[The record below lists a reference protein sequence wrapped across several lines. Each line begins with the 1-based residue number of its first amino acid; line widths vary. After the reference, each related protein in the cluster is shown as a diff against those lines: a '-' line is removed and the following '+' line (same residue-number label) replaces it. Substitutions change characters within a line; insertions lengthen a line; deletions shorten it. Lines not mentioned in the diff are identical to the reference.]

1 MTIKG
6 LPNPLSRR
14 LKERAEAHRR
24 SLNRE
29 VIVCLEQATTL
40 PVVDPQTWLA
50 DAAHLRARL
59 ALPPLTEARLRRAK
73 TAGRPGSLQKLT
85 FPPIC
90 CSGARGTRRPRPGS
104 C

>member
-1 MTIKG
+1 VPALTIKG
-6 LPNPLSRR
+6 LPDALYRR

-40 PVVDPQTWLA
+40 PEGDPQTWLA
-50 DAAHLRARL
+50 DAAQLRTRL

-73 TAGRPGSLQKLT
+73 TAGRP
-85 FPPIC
+85 
-90 CSGARGTRRPRPGS
+90 
-104 C
+104 

>member
-1 MTIKG
+1 MPTLTIKG
-6 LPNPLSRR
+6 LPDVLYRR

-50 DAAHLRARL
+50 DAAHVRARL

-73 TAGRPGSLQKLT
+73 SAGRP
-85 FPPIC
+85 
-90 CSGARGTRRPRPGS
+90 
-104 C
+104 